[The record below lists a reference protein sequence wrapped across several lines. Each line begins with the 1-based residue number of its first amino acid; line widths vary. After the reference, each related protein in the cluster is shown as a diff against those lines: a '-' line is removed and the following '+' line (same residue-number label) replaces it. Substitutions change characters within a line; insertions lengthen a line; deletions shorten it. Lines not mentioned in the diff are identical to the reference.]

1 MSLWR
6 TCLAR
11 VLRKRCPQCGEG
23 SLFVTYARLYERC
36 ASCELVYRREQGAMT
51 GSMYLSAAVTQIFG
65 AIVIAAVWLLADWST
80 ATSIAVGVVLVG
92 AFCVLFQPY
101 SMALW
106 VLVEYLT
113 DVGNRESWVEPRR

>member
-1 MSLWR
+1 M
-6 TCLAR
+6 
-11 VLRKRCPQCGEG
+11 
-23 SLFVTYARLYERC
+23 TYARLHERC
-36 ASCELVYRREQGAMT
+36 ASCGLVYRREQGAMT

-65 AIVIAAVWLLADWST
+65 AAVIAGVWLLADWST

>member
-1 MSLWR
+1 
-6 TCLAR
+6 
-11 VLRKRCPQCGEG
+11 
-23 SLFVTYARLYERC
+23 VTYARLHERC
-36 ASCELVYRREQGAMT
+36 SSCGLVYRREQGAMT

-65 AIVIAAVWLLADWST
+65 AIVIAAVWLLADWGTS
-80 ATSIAVGVVLVG
+80 TSIAVGVLLVG
-92 AFCVLFQPY
+92 SFCVWFQPY